1 MRVKIKGRKNLKE
14 LRAAL
19 HQAIDDMERFG
30 ITHAARCSIY
40 FTPVDEDGEEQK
52 LYMHRR
58 KFEEWTIESG
68 YSAAADEYDEK
79 NSSDR

>member
-1 MRVKIKGRKNLKE
+1 MRVKIKGRKTLQE

-19 HQAIDDMERFG
+19 HQVIDDMERFG
-30 ITHAARCSIY
+30 ITHAARCSVY

-52 LYMHRR
+52 LYQQRR

-68 YSAAADEYDEK
+68 YPCAADEYDDK
-79 NSSDR
+79 HPRDR